1 MKNLN
6 SLIRFN
12 GNTEQVFDFYK
23 SVFGG
28 EFSAV
33 MRWKDMPDKE
43 FCEKMS
49 DADKEKIMHISL
61 PVGIGNVLMG
71 CDVLE
76 SMGQNH
82 SAGDNFFLSI
92 SAESKAEADRFFVA
106 LGQNGQ
112 ILMPRENTFWGSYFG
127 MLTDQFGIKWMIG
140 FDG

>member
-1 MKNLN
+1 VNKLN
-6 SLIRFN
+6 TLIRFN
-12 GNTEQVFDFYK
+12 GNAEQAFDFYK

-33 MRWKDMPDKE
+33 MRWKDMPDE
-43 FCEKMS
+43 GFCEKMS

-61 PVGIGNVLMG
+61 PVGDGNVFMG

-82 SAGDNFFLSI
+82 SAGDNFFMSI
-92 SAESKAEADRFFVA
+92 SAVSKAEADKFFAA
-106 LGQNGQ
+106 LGNNGQ
-112 ILMPRENTFWGSYFG
+112 TIMPMENAFWGSYFG
-127 MLTDQFGIKWMIG
+127 MLTDQFGIQWMIG